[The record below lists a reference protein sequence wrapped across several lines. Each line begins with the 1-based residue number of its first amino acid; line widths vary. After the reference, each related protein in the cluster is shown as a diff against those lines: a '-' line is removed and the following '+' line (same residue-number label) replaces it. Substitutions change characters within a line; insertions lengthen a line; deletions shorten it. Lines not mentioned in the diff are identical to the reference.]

1 MNDGLATVFGGS
13 GFIGRHIVRRLAA
26 EGWRLRVAVRDPE
39 AGSFLK
45 PMGEPGQVAVVQ
57 ANLRDDASCTAALAG
72 ADLAINC
79 VGLLFER
86 GAQSFEAVHAEGA
99 GRVARAAAAAGARQF
114 VQLSA
119 LGAAADSPARYG
131 RSKWAGEEAVR
142 QAFPD
147 AAIVRPSV
155 VFGPDDEFFNRLAL
169 LASLSPVLPLFGPNP
184 FDAGNTLFQPLY
196 VGDVAEAV
204 VRIVAGRQSGV
215 FELGGPEILSYRQI
229 MELVLAHT
237 GRRALLVPLPFALAR
252 MTAFFFELM
261 PKPLV
266 TRDQLRLMEVDNVV
280 GQGLPGLAELGL
292 RPTPI
297 GSKLPDY
304 LARFARGGLAPTVA

>member
-13 GFIGRHIVRRLAA
+13 GFIGRHIVRRLAG

-39 AGSFLK
+39 AGNFLK
-45 PMGEPGQVAVVQ
+45 TMGEPGQVAVVQ
-57 ANLRDDASCTAALAG
+57 ANLRDDDSTAAALDQ

-79 VGLLFER
+79 VGLLYER
-86 GAQSFEAVHAEGA
+86 GAQSFDAVHAEGA
-99 GRVARAAAAAGARQF
+99 GRVAQAAATAGAKQF

-119 LGAAADSPARYG
+119 IGAAANSPARYG

-147 AAIVRPSV
+147 AAIIRPSV

-169 LASLSPVLPLFGPNP
+169 LASLSPALPLFGPSP
-184 FDAGNTLFQPLY
+184 FDAGNTLFQPVY

-204 VRIVAGRQSGV
+204 VRIVTQGSGGI
-215 FELGGPEILSYRQI
+215 FELGGPEVLSYRQI

-237 GRRALLVPLPFALAR
+237 GRQALLVPLPFALAR
-252 MTAFFFELM
+252 LKAFFLEFMLT
-261 PKPLV
+261 PLL
-266 TRDQLRLMEVDNVV
+266 TRDQLRLLEVDNVV
-280 GQGLPGLAELGL
+280 GEGIPNLPELGIT
-292 RPTPI
+292 PTPI
-297 GSKLPDY
+297 GTVLPDY
-304 LARFARGGLAPTVA
+304 LARFARGGLKPTAA